1 MEKIKG
7 WHTRGY
13 LPHYDCDKLYQ
24 FITFRL
30 YDSIPKE
37 VILAWKDELSITEKT
52 KINSD
57 DYIELQRRIIRFEDS
72 GYGACYLKQKPIA
85 DLVENALKFCEG
97 ERYNLIEWVIMPNHV
112 HVLIEVFENQ
122 NLSSIVH
129 SWKSYTASKAN
140 KILNRKGS
148 FWMREY
154 YDRYVRDEIHLAR
167 VIKYIQDNPKKIKE
181 E

>member
-1 MEKIKG
+1 MEEVKG
-7 WHTRGY
+7 WFTRGY
-13 LPHYDCDKLYQ
+13 LPHFDCDKLYQ

-37 VILAWKDELSITEKT
+37 VILGWKDELSITEKT

-57 DYIELQRRIIRFEDS
+57 DYIEFQRRIIRFEDS
-72 GYGACYLKQKPIA
+72 GYGSCYLKEKAIA
-85 DLVENALKFCEG
+85 DIVENALKFFDG
-97 ERYNLIEWVIMPNHV
+97 QRYKLIEWVIMPNHV
-112 HVLIEVFENQ
+112 HVLIEVFENYS
-122 NLSSIVH
+122 LSSIVH

-181 E
+181 